1 MASGV
6 SASAT
11 NLGVSPMRGAWV
23 AQSMRRWFTEWKN
36 GRAIARVQV
45 EREPRRTN
53 RTDVLETDLTL
64 GTIATVR
71 RFYAAKELAGR
82 SMYGIDWP
90 MGREDPLLQEA
101 MDIAVTYLEKA
112 GILRLFVDAE
122 DLVAAEVLGAW
133 SRGVRHKI
141 ALANA
146 GIVAVQK
153 QTGALPSVFPD
164 VRPAR
169 Q

>member
-1 MASGV
+1 
-6 SASAT
+6 
-11 NLGVSPMRGAWV
+11 
-23 AQSMRRWFTEWKN
+23 
-36 GRAIARVQV
+36 
-45 EREPRRTN
+45 
-53 RTDVLETDLTL
+53 LETDLTL